1 MPNYSK
7 IITMLR
13 RAEYVIQSNGILSS
27 CFDPQDKSSV
37 IELIHSSCPESIAP
51 LAISTL
57 SFHADCIEKQL
68 NDGRRYWKYCA
79 GSNCVAISGLHHR
92 IWEPQEIWWGGWF
105 CAATTLTPK
114 IKVSIL
120 FDTLNQAIRIPDLRH
135 LYLEVYAGTDDSN
148 IYNIYKKFG
157 LNEYAT
163 LPNFYGID
171 KGLVLMSVDINI
183 LRQLLDDRYLLL
195 H

>member
-1 MPNYSK
+1 M
-7 IITMLR
+7 R
-13 RAEYVIQSNGILSS
+13 RAEYVLQTNGILSS
-27 CFDPQDKSSV
+27 PFDPQDKSSV
-37 IELIHSSCPESIAP
+37 IKLIQTSFPECIAS

-79 GSNCVAISGLHHR
+79 GSNCIAISGLHHR

-105 CAATTLTPK
+105 SATTTLTPK
-114 IKVSIL
+114 IKISIL
-120 FDTLNQAIRIPDLRH
+120 ADTLNQAIRIPDLTH
-135 LYLEVYAGTDDSN
+135 LYLEVYTGTDDSN
-148 IYNIYKKFG
+148 IYNIYKKLD

-171 KGLVLMSVDINI
+171 KGLVLMSVDITI
-183 LRQLLDDRYLLL
+183 LRQLLAI